1 MLFNSYMF
9 LLFFFPVTWFTYFF
23 LNRYHKETLAKIALL
38 GFSFWFYGYYL
49 LEYLGIL
56 ICSIVLNFSFTR
68 GMKKF
73 CSRRRMFLLLGL
85 FTNVGILFWFK
96 YFNFF
101 INNVNTICKTTF
113 SDLHII
119 MPLGIS
125 FFTFQQIS
133 YIVDSYKEDLDY
145 SFLDYALYVSFFPQL
160 IAGPIVLHSELIP
173 QFREESRKRV
183 DFTYLAEGLYRFS
196 KGLAKKVLLA
206 DTIAGAV
213 DWGYNHYELLTGPN
227 LVLLAVFYSF
237 QLYFDFSGYCDMAC
251 GIAKC
256 FHLDLPENFN
266 SPFKADSI
274 SDLWRRWHMTL
285 GRFLTTYIYIPLGG
299 SRKGLVRTC
308 INTLIVFL
316 VSGIWHGANWTFVV
330 WGLMHGIGLVLY
342 RVFAKIWD
350 KLYKPIKVAA
360 TYGFFC
366 LSFIF
371 FRADSLKTA
380 TTIIR
385 RIFTDMT
392 WSLQENFYKAFDVVD
407 VTYIEEHIPV
417 LRGVLERYPATNM
430 WLLLML
436 SFFICFFTK
445 NSIERKNPI
454 TVKSA
459 VWASALF
466 CWSVTSLA
474 KVATFLYFNF

>member
-1 MLFNSYMF
+1 MLFNSYIF
-9 LLFFFPVTWFTYFF
+9 LLLFFPVTWFTYFF
-23 LNRYHKETLAKIALL
+23 LNRYNKDIFAKVALL
-38 GFSFWFYGYYL
+38 CCSFLFYGYYL
-49 LEYLGIL
+49 PEYLGIL
-56 ICSIVLNFSFTR
+56 ICSIGINFLITR
-68 GMKKF
+68 GMRKF
-73 CSRRRMFLLLGL
+73 RTHRREFLLLGL
-85 FTNVGILFWFK
+85 CVNVGILFYFK

-101 INNVNTICKTTF
+101 ISNLNMMFKTSF
-113 SDLHII
+113 SGWNIV

-145 SFLDYALYVSFFPQL
+145 SFLDYALFVSFFPQL
-160 IAGPIVLHSELIP
+160 IAGPIVLHRELIP
-173 QFREESRKRV
+173 QFREKNRKHV

-308 INTLIVFL
+308 INTMIVFL

-330 WGLMHGIGLVLY
+330 WGLLHGIGLVLY
-342 RVFAKIWD
+342 RVFAKTWD

-360 TYGFFC
+360 TYSFFC
-366 LSFIF
+366 FSFIF
-371 FRADSLKTA
+371 FRADNLKTA
-380 TTIIR
+380 ITIIG
-385 RIFTDMT
+385 RIFTDIT
-392 WSLQENFYKAFDVVD
+392 WRLHEGFYMAFDAVEL
-407 VTYIEEHIPV
+407 TYIEEHVPV
-417 LRGVLERYPATNM
+417 LKGLVERCPAVNM
-430 WLLLML
+430 WLLLGL

-445 NSIERKNPI
+445 NSYERRNPMS
-454 TVKSA
+454 VKSA
-459 VWASALF
+459 LWGAILF
-466 CWSVTSLA
+466 SWSVASLA